1 MRETK
6 ARKAITYSGIG
17 NDAAARLRQK
27 FGENL
32 ISEKK
37 RKSFFGIFI
46 KNLGDPVIRILL
58 CALIINVLFM
68 LRILRCLKVDFLN
81 SPISCG

>member
-32 ISEKK
+32 IA
-37 RKSFFGIFI
+37 RKNGRAFSVY
-46 KNLGDPVIRILL
+46 L
-58 CALIINVLFM
+58 
-68 LRILRCLKVDFLN
+68 
-81 SPISCG
+81 